1 MRLFY
6 LLGVARLARARLGDL
21 QAPGYSLQSLPITS
35 ACALTFK
42 LGFARMSNLNPQES
56 SYSSVE
62 PYYPGFPLVLPVA
75 MKRGSAP
82 EKPPR

>member
-35 ACALTFK
+35 ACTLTFK
-42 LGFARMSNLNPQES
+42 LGFARMSTLNPQES
-56 SYSSVE
+56 S
-62 PYYPGFPLVLPVA
+62 FLALLNLI
-75 MKRGSAP
+75 
-82 EKPPR
+82 